1 MCSRSTVAIEI
12 SVSKLKLEE
21 KTSTVQISKSIDVL
35 ESTMTMDLE
44 SQASLSQRSLCMRVL
59 VTC

>member
-35 ESTMTMDLE
+35 ESPMTMDLE